1 MATATFSGR
10 APAKAAL
17 QPADQAKAKTRLL
30 AIDALRGLVMI
41 IMLVDHV
48 RETWFLH
55 HQVTDPM
62 NALTVDPA
70 LFFTRLTSQICAPVF
85 VALTGLSAWL
95 FSQSHSKAETSL
107 FLIKRGLFLMVVDVT
122 LITFAWSTTF
132 PPKIFWLQVIWTIGI
147 CMIILA
153 GLIHLPSRARI
164 AIGLVILFGH
174 NLLDG
179 IILQPGDSFYVPW
192 AMLHQRATIDLGAG
206 FVARTTYPV
215 LPWIGVIL
223 LGHAIGPWFASDVQP
238 AERRRRLMRL
248 GLTFI
253 LGFVALRFVNAYG
266 DKPWFYTGE
275 TIRTVMSFLALTK
288 YPPSLLFLLP
298 TLGLG
303 AVLLAF
309 FERRNDAKATA
320 WLAALGSAPMFY
332 YILHIYVLRILY
344 NSALLIWG
352 PNHGPSFGVESIVW
366 VWIWSVALILPLY
379 YPSKWFAQYKRDHRD
394 QHWLRYL

>member
-1 MATATFSGR
+1 MATATFGGR
-10 APAKAAL
+10 TPAKAPSQL
-17 QPADQAKAKTRLL
+17 GDQARAKTRLL

-95 FSQSHSKAETSL
+95 FGQSHSKAETSL
-107 FLIKRGLFLMVVDVT
+107 FLIKRGLFLMVMDVT

-309 FERRNDAKATA
+309 FERRSDAKATA

-332 YILHIYVLRILY
+332 YILHIYVLRTLY

>member
-1 MATATFSGR
+1 
-10 APAKAAL
+10 
-17 QPADQAKAKTRLL
+17 
-30 AIDALRGLVMI
+30 MI

-55 HQVTDPM
+55 HQVTDPI

-164 AIGLVILFGH
+164 AIGFVILFGH

-179 IILQPGDSFYVPW
+179 IILQPGDGFYVPW
-192 AMLHQRATIDLGAG
+192 AMLHQRAAIDLGAG
-206 FVARTTYPV
+206 FVAKTTYPV

-248 GLTFI
+248 GLAFI
-253 LGFVALRFVNAYG
+253 LGFVVLRFANIYG

-309 FERRNDAKATA
+309 FERRNDGKATA

-332 YILHIYVLRILY
+332 YILHIYVLRTLY

-366 VWIWSVALILPLY
+366 VWIWSIALILPLY

>member
-10 APAKAAL
+10 TPAKAL
-17 QPADQAKAKTRLL
+17 SQPVAQAKAKTRLL

-41 IMLVDHV
+41 IMLIDHV

-95 FSQSHSKAETSL
+95 FGQTHSKTETSL

-147 CMIILA
+147 CMIVLA
-153 GLIHLPSRARI
+153 GLIHLPSRVRL

-174 NLLDG
+174 NLLDS
-179 IILQPGDSFYVPW
+179 IILQPGDSFFAPW
-192 AMLHQRATIDLGAG
+192 AMLHQRAVIDLGAG
-206 FVARTTYPV
+206 FVAKTTYPV

-223 LGHAIGPWFASDVQP
+223 LGHAIGPWFASNVDP
-238 AERRRRLMRL
+238 AERRGRLMTL
-248 GLTFI
+248 GLAFI
-253 LGFVALRFVNAYG
+253 LGFFALRFSNLYS
-266 DKPWFYTGE
+266 DKPWFYTGD
-275 TIRTVMSFLALTK
+275 TVRTVMSFLALTK

-309 FERRNDAKATA
+309 YERRNDGKMTA

-332 YILHIYVLRILY
+332 YILHIYVLRTLY
-344 NSALLIWG
+344 NGALLIWG
-352 PNHGPSFGVESIVW
+352 PNHGPSFGVEWFGW

-394 QHWLRYL
+394 KKWLRYL

>member
-1 MATATFSGR
+1 MAIAIYPGVASGKE
-10 APAKAAL
+10 PSKPVS
-17 QPADQAKAKTRLL
+17 QDKGKTLLL

-95 FSQSHSKAETSL
+95 FGQSHSKAETSL
-107 FLIKRGLFLMVVDVT
+107 FLIKRGLFLMVVDIT

-132 PPKIFWLQVIWTIGI
+132 PPKVFWLQVIWTIGI

-153 GLIHLPSRARI
+153 GLIHLPAKMRI
-164 AIGLVILFGH
+164 AIGLLMVFGH

-179 IILQPGDSFYVPW
+179 IVLRPDDLFYIPW
-192 AMLHQRATIDLGAG
+192 AMLHQRAAIDLGAG
-206 FVARTTYPV
+206 IIAKTTYPV
-215 LPWIGVIL
+215 LPWIGVIV
-223 LGHAIGPWFASDVQP
+223 LGYAIGPWFASAMAPDD
-238 AERRRRLMRL
+238 RRRRL
-248 GLTFI
+248 LTTGYTCI
-253 LGFVALRFVNAYG
+253 AGFLVLRFANIYG
-266 DKPWFYTGE
+266 DKPWSVADDAL
-275 TIRTVMSFLALTK
+275 RTVMRFLSLTK

-303 AVLLAF
+303 ALLLAH
-309 FERRNDAKATA
+309 FERRNDGKATA

-332 YILHIYVLRILY
+332 YILHIYVLRIFY
-344 NSALLIWG
+344 NAALLIWG
-352 PNHGPSFGVESIVW
+352 PNHGVSFGVDSIGW
-366 VWIWSVALILPLY
+366 VWLWSLALILPLY
-379 YPSKWFAQYKRDHRD
+379 YPSKWFAQYKRNHRD
-394 QHWLRYL
+394 VNWLRYL

>member
-10 APAKAAL
+10 APAKAPSQL
-17 QPADQAKAKTRLL
+17 GDQVRAKTRLL

-95 FSQSHSKAETSL
+95 FGQSHSKAETSL

-147 CMIILA
+147 CMILLA